1 MKDRRANIKIKI
13 KITLDNLSPEI
24 SSNVGHT
31 ISAALKPETKFLTS
45 AEKIS
50 IASNNDEISIDIS
63 TNDLQSMRAIVNTY
77 IRLLSLS
84 YLSLNL

>member
-1 MKDRRANIKIKI
+1 MKEQRVSIKIE
-13 KITLDNLSPEI
+13 ITLDNLSPEI
-24 SSNVGHT
+24 SSNVGNT
-31 ISAALKPETKFLTS
+31 IFNALKPETKFLAS
-45 AEKIS
+45 SEKIS
-50 IASNNDEISIDIS
+50 IASDNGVISIDIS

>member
-1 MKDRRANIKIKI
+1 LKEQRVNIKI

-50 IASNNDEISIDIS
+50 IASNNDAIYLDIS

>member
-1 MKDRRANIKIKI
+1 MKEQRVNIKI

-31 ISAALKPETKFLTS
+31 ISAALKPETKFHTS

-50 IASNNDEISIDIS
+50 IASNNDAISIDIS

>member
-1 MKDRRANIKIKI
+1 MKEQRVNIKI

-31 ISAALKPETKFLTS
+31 ISAALKPETRFLTS

-50 IASNNDEISIDIS
+50 IASNNDAIYLDIS

-84 YLSLNL
+84 YLSMNL

>member
-1 MKDRRANIKIKI
+1 MKEQRVNIKI
-13 KITLDNLSPEI
+13 KITLDDLSPEI

-45 AEKIS
+45 AEKIN
-50 IASNNDEISIDIS
+50 IASNNDAISIDIS

>member
-1 MKDRRANIKIKI
+1 MKEQRVNIKI

-31 ISAALKPETKFLTS
+31 ISAALKPETKFLLST
-45 AEKIS
+45 EKIS
-50 IASNNDEISIDIS
+50 IASNNDTISIDIS

>member
-1 MKDRRANIKIKI
+1 MKEQRVNIKI

-24 SSNVGHT
+24 SSSVGHT

-50 IASNNDEISIDIS
+50 IASNNDAISIDIS

>member
-1 MKDRRANIKIKI
+1 LKEQSVNIKI

-50 IASNNDEISIDIS
+50 IASNNDAISIDIR

>member
-1 MKDRRANIKIKI
+1 MKEQRVNIKI

-50 IASNNDEISIDIS
+50 IASNNDAISIDIS
-63 TNDLQSMRAIVNTY
+63 TNDLHSMRAIVNTY

>member
-1 MKDRRANIKIKI
+1 MKEQRVNIKI
-13 KITLDNLSPEI
+13 KITLDNLSSEI

-31 ISAALKPETKFLTS
+31 ISSALQPETKFLTS

-50 IASNNDEISIDIS
+50 ITSNNWTICIDAT
-63 TNDLQSMRAIVNTY
+63 TNDIHSMRAIVNTY

>member
-1 MKDRRANIKIKI
+1 MKEQRVNIKIR
-13 KITLDNLSPEI
+13 ITLDNLSPEI

-31 ISAALKPETKFLTS
+31 ISTALKPETKFLTS

-50 IASNNDEISIDIS
+50 ITSKNDVISIDIS

>member
-1 MKDRRANIKIKI
+1 MKEQRVNIKI

-31 ISAALKPETKFLTS
+31 ISAALKPETRFLTS

-50 IASNNDEISIDIS
+50 IASNNDAIYLDIS

>member
-1 MKDRRANIKIKI
+1 MKEQRVNIKI
-13 KITLDNLSPEI
+13 KITLDDLSPEI

-31 ISAALKPETKFLTS
+31 ISAALKHETKFLTS

-50 IASNNDEISIDIS
+50 IASNNDAISIDIS

>member
-1 MKDRRANIKIKI
+1 LKEQRVNIKI

-31 ISAALKPETKFLTS
+31 ICAALEPETKFLTS
-45 AEKIS
+45 TEKIR
-50 IASNNDEISIDIS
+50 IASNNDAISIDIS

>member
-1 MKDRRANIKIKI
+1 MKEQRVNIKI

-24 SSNVGHT
+24 SSYVGHT

-50 IASNNDEISIDIS
+50 IASNNDAISIDIS

-77 IRLLSLS
+77 LRLLSLS